1 MIKVFDKTFYTLAE
15 AAKLASCAKSRLY
28 SLRRAGL
35 LRCACLVPE
44 GASRWEFHCTREALL
59 AALEAELPARAPAAR
74 PVPER
79 SLQERDQ
86 AARKILRERYKMHV

>member
-1 MIKVFDKTFYTLAE
+1 MIKIFDREYFTLAE

-44 GASRWEFHCTREALL
+44 GASRWEYHCTREALL
-59 AALEAELPARAPAAR
+59 AALECELPGRPPAAR

-79 SLQERDQ
+79 SLAERDQ
-86 AARKILRERYKMHV
+86 AARKILRERFGMNV

>member
-44 GASRWEFHCTREALL
+44 GASRWEYHCTREALL
-59 AALEAELPARAPAAR
+59 EALEAELPGRP
-74 PVPER
+74 PVPRPAPRR

-86 AARKILRERYKMHV
+86 AARKILREKFGMNV

>member
-1 MIKVFDKTFYTLAE
+1 MIRVFDKTYYSLPE

-44 GASRWEFHCTREALL
+44 GASRWEFHGTQEALL
-59 AALEAELPARAPAAR
+59 EALECELPGRPPAAR
-74 PVPER
+74 PVPQR
-79 SLQERDQ
+79 SLAERDQ
-86 AARKILRERYKMHV
+86 AARRILRERFKMHV

>member
-1 MIKVFDKTFYTLAE
+1 MIKIFDREYFTLAE

-44 GASRWEFHCTREALL
+44 GASRWEYHCTREALL
-59 AALEAELPARAPAAR
+59 EALEAELPARAPASR

-79 SLQERDQ
+79 SLAERDQ
-86 AARKILRERYKMHV
+86 AARRILREKYGMRV

>member
-1 MIKVFDKTFYTLAE
+1 MIEVFDEKYYSIRE
-15 AAKLASCAKSRLY
+15 AAAMAHCAKSRLY

-59 AALEAELPARAPAAR
+59 EALECELPGRPPAAR
-74 PVPER
+74 PVPQR
-79 SLQERDQ
+79 SLAERDQ
-86 AARKILRERYKMHV
+86 AARKILRERYKMKV

>member
-1 MIKVFDKTFYTLAE
+1 MIKVFDKTFYSLPE
-15 AAKLASCAKSRLY
+15 AAALAHCAKSRLY
-28 SLRRAGL
+28 ALRRAGL
-35 LRCACLVPE
+35 LKCACLTPE
-44 GASRWEFHCTREALL
+44 GAARWEYHCTREALL

-86 AARKILRERYKMHV
+86 EARKILRERFGMNV

>member
-1 MIKVFDKTFYTLAE
+1 MIKIFDREYFTLAE
-15 AAKLASCAKSRLY
+15 AAGLAHCAKSRLY
-28 SLRRAGL
+28 ALRRAGL

-59 AALEAELPARAPAAR
+59 EALECELPGRPPAAR

-79 SLQERDQ
+79 SLAERDQ
-86 AARKILRERYKMHV
+86 AARRILRERFGMSV

>member
-1 MIKVFDKTFYTLAE
+1 MIKIFDREYFTLAE

-59 AALEAELPARAPAAR
+59 EALEAELPARAPAAR

-79 SLQERDQ
+79 SLAERDQ
-86 AARKILRERYKMHV
+86 AARRILREKSGMWV

>member
-1 MIKVFDKTFYTLAE
+1 MIEVFGKQYFTLAE

-44 GASRWEFHCTREALL
+44 GASRWEYHCTREALL

-86 AARKILRERYKMHV
+86 AARKILREKFGMRV